1 MANGFVPKSLNFKL
15 VLTIFISTNTVDI
28 LINIYNL
35 VLFSMLLSDIHHVR
49 VWLSVVLLLSLQH
62 EQLHTCGDD
71 NFFSSLVT
79 LKHNFF
85 VWIVQ
90 AFFDP
95 QWTDLMVRRFGTLFD
110 ELRPGFVVPGKV
122 YIRRDSKL
130 ATGQSL
136 FHLSLG
142 SSSLNR

>member
-1 MANGFVPKSLNFKL
+1 MKKKL
-15 VLTIFISTNTVDI
+15 QKTKKKI
-28 LINIYNL
+28 IYNL
-35 VLFSMLLSDIHHVR
+35 VLFSILLSDIHHVR

-110 ELRPGFVVPGKV
+110 ELSARSSWILPRSHTRPRARKQLTVAQ
-122 YIRRDSKL
+122 RARA
-130 ATGQSL
+130 ATL
-136 FHLSLG
+136 L
-142 SSSLNR
+142 